1 MQHLSIRRAGIMAL
15 KCGFVAAG
23 LFAIWLLGGMAENP
37 ALWWLYALASVGSS
51 MSARLLLL
59 GLSVEAET
67 ELDHI
72 EARRKSVPV
81 PKIDRG
87 HGA

>member
-1 MQHLSIRRAGIMAL
+1 MQHFYIRRAGIMAL

-37 ALWWLYALASVGSS
+37 ALWWLYALASVGS
-51 MSARLLLL
+51 MSAGLLLL

-67 ELDHI
+67 ELDRI

-81 PKIDRG
+81 SKIERRNR
-87 HGA
+87 A